1 MTESAAVPFAFL
13 GGALCLD
20 FANTAF
26 REDGVVVWESLG
38 GFGDLLAWGVAAQV
52 LAPEDAEPLRAAA
65 DERSGEA
72 GGAFGRAVA
81 LREQVYRVF
90 AALAEGGPADS
101 RDLAALDRAQRDAF
115 AHRGLAAEGEGFRW
129 DWSGGGAALDRVT
142 WRVAESAAELLT
154 RGDLGRVRRCAGED
168 CTRLFLDT
176 SRSGRRRWCDMS
188 HCGNVAKVRRF
199 RARHPGGAPG
209 ARG

>member
-1 MTESAAVPFAFL
+1 MAESAAVPFAFL

-38 GFGDLLAWGVAAQV
+38 GFDDLLAWGVAAQV
-52 LAPEDAEPLRAAA
+52 LAPADAEPLRAAG
-65 DERSGEA
+65 ERSGEA
-72 GGAFGRAVA
+72 RDAFVRAVA

-90 AALAEGGPADS
+90 AALAARVRPDP
-101 RDLAALDRAQRDAF
+101 RDLAALDHAQRDAF
-115 AHRGLAAEGEGFRW
+115 AHRRLAAEGEGFRW
-129 DWSGGGAALDRVT
+129 DWSGGGAALDRVL
-142 WRVAESAAELLT
+142 WRVAESAAQLLT
-154 RGDLGRVRRCAGED
+154 RGDLGRVRRCAGDD

-188 HCGNVAKVRRF
+188 HCGNIAKVRRF

-209 ARG
+209 TRG